1 MGLILL
7 AGFASA
13 EGGRKG
19 AAREALQEQTV
30 VAAVCPGHRVQMVA
44 HMLGDYLEFGCFSTN
59 QLTDLTVGM
68 GPGQRTA

>member
-1 MGLILL
+1 M
-7 AGFASA
+7 
-13 EGGRKG
+13 
-19 AAREALQEQTV
+19 V
-30 VAAVCPGHRVQMVA
+30 VAVCPGHRVQMVA